1 MISIRFALN
10 PRFARISNLF
20 IVSIMLIA
28 FVGVLQA
35 AAAPETSWVVVER
48 LAAGAGVGP
57 EDIAFDAE
65 GRVYASMGDGKV
77 MRFQP
82 DGSQPEVFAETPTRP
97 LGLRF
102 DAEGNLI
109 VCDGQLF
116 SIAPDGTVTMLSD
129 EAEGVPLN
137 LANGLDIAAD
147 GTIYFTDSSIQFP
160 RAEIMKEFTQPGP
173 YGRLLAYEPATKT
186 TRLVLDN
193 LWFANGVIVSP
204 DQSFLLVAEATAARV
219 TRYWLTGPKQG
230 ESDVFMAN
238 VVVDNLATNG
248 KDLFRIPLYFD
259 GVLLEV
265 DMDGNVVR
273 KLNLRHP
280 SGEPY
285 AGFTGAREH
294 QGMLYLSNNQ
304 ADAIG
309 RLLPYSPSGP
319 ADFTNVFFITLAPGL
334 NLVSLPLEPIT
345 PYSARSLAEKLSATV
360 VIELDDG
367 RQRFV
372 GFTPDAPDDG
382 FQIEGGKGY
391 IVNVPEGGTFAFV
404 GAVWT
409 NEPPVEAA
417 PPTTQSD
424 SAWAFVVSGRLDDVE
439 QVANLFHVTVRNTRT
454 NAVATGI
461 VRSGYFAAAFA
472 DLNRKNV
479 VQTGDRLEFQVRNQ
493 AGEIVSETFTYRKT
507 KSSVSEANTVTAEAI
522 LKASLPITL
531 KEIGKSRHSMWNI
544 STKTGLL
551 QNYPNPF
558 NPETWLPYHLA
569 QDANVTI
576 SIYNLK
582 GQLIRTLFL
591 GNQSV
596 GVYVMKH
603 QAAYWDGRNSLGQQ
617 VASGLYFYTLH
628 AGDFRATRKMVIL
641 K

>member
-65 GRVYASMGDGKV
+65 GRVYASMVDGKV

-82 DGSQPEVFAETPTRP
+82 DGSQPEVFAETPMRP

-102 DAEGNLI
+102 DPEGNLI

-116 SIAPDGTVTMLSD
+116 SVAPDGTVTMLSD

-160 RAEIMKEFTQPGP
+160 RAEIMKEFAQPGP
-173 YGRLLAYEPATKT
+173 YGRLLAYDPATKT
-186 TRLVLDN
+186 TRLLLDN
-193 LWFANGVIVSP
+193 LWFANGVVVSP

-230 ESDVFMAN
+230 ESDVFMAK

-265 DMDGNVVR
+265 DMDGTVVR

-285 AGFTGAREH
+285 AGLTGARE
-294 QGMLYLSNNQ
+294 QRGMLYLSNNQ
-304 ADAIG
+304 DDAIG

-319 ADFTNVFFITLAPGL
+319 ADFTNVFFMTLGPGL

-345 PYSARSLAEKLSATV
+345 PYTARSLAERLSATV
-360 VIELDDG
+360 VIELDDR

-404 GAVWT
+404 GAAWT

-417 PPTTQSD
+417 PSITQSD
-424 SAWAFVVSGRLDDVE
+424 SAWAFVVSGKFAQAKDGLS
-439 QVANLFHVTVRNTRT
+439 VTVRNTRT
-454 NAVATGI
+454 NAIATDV

-472 DLNRKNV
+472 DLHRKNI

-493 AGEIVSETFTYRKT
+493 EGEIVSETFTYRKT

-522 LKASLPITL
+522 RQASLPIIL
-531 KEIGKSRHSMWNI
+531 KDIGKPRHSL
-544 STKTGLL
+544 LL

-582 GQLIRTLFL
+582 GQLVRTLFL
-591 GNQSV
+591 GNQSA

-603 QAAYWDGRNSLGQQ
+603 QAAYWDGRDIFGQQ
-617 VASGLYFYTLH
+617 VASGVYFYTLR
-628 AGDFRATRKMVIL
+628 AEKFRATRKMVIL